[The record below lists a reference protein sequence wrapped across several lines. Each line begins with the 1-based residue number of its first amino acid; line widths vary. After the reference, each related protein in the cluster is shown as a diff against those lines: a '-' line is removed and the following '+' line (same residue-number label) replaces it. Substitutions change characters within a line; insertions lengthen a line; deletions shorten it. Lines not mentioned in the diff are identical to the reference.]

1 MVFRPISE
9 REDLIAR
16 AIVDAAYTVHKNLGP
31 GLLEKVYEICLC
43 HELSKRKLKCL
54 RQVEVPIVYDGI
66 TFEESLRLDVLV
78 EDIVIC
84 EIKAVDEVN
93 PVWQA
98 QILSYLKLSGKRLMN
113 LVYSFFRIKNLGVSW
128 CLGALVAKKL
138 RR

>member
-43 HELSKRKLKCL
+43 HELSKRKLNYL

-66 TFEESLRLDVLV
+66 TFEEGLRMDVLV
-78 EDIVIC
+78 ENLVIC

-93 PVWQA
+93 PLWQA
-98 QILSYLKLSGKRLMN
+98 QLLSYLKLSGKRLGFIIN
-113 LVYSFFRIKNLGVSW
+113 FNVDLIKDGIKRIIL
-128 CLGALVAKKL
+128 
-138 RR
+138 